1 MAGMWNRGF
10 CICTYLCFYHVVHFP
25 FTLANTATLC
35 GIDLK
40 SIFSM
45 EYSQTAPKFCKLVR
59 GVNGC
64 VRAFTDT
71 WRHKQRRIVSK
82 AGHSKSVCDWFS
94 RRRYHWNTVAQK
106 VLLKREREREIRV
119 SDLSSCCYQY
129 YTISKVCICGNFAL
143 EFFFFFLVAFWCFQ
157 RMWVNE
163 WCDPNTTFCCCFF
176 FFSLLIITIFFFFLV

>member
-143 EFFFFFLVAFWCFQ
+143 EFFFFFGSFLMFPEDVSQ
-157 RMWVNE
+157 WVV
-163 WCDPNTTFCCCFF
+163 WSQYHILLLFF
-176 FFSLLIITIFFFFLV
+176 FFSLLIITIFFSF